1 MTIKDKMKEKGNG
14 IYTITI
20 SELVYVGSYGMM
32 GYTKYTKFNLILT
45 DNDIYSQKISE
56 IASYDKSTEIEIL
69 DKFKKIELVNNLL
82 KLDYED
88 KCVYKFNYKTLKGD
102 DYKC

>member
-1 MTIKDKMKEKGNG
+1 MNIGEKMRECGDG
-14 IYTITI
+14 LYEIIV

-32 GYTKYTKFNLILT
+32 GYTRYTIFKLIVK
-45 DNDIYSQKISE
+45 DKNIYSQKIYKINSW
-56 IASYDKSTEIEIL
+56 DKTIEL
-69 DKFKKIELVNNLL
+69 DVTDKFDKIELVSRLL

-88 KCVYKFNYKTLKGD
+88 KCIYKFNYRTLKGD